1 MTEDDEKEV
10 SIFHN
15 HFRSRPSRHMRQIR
29 IDRGAH
35 NYQVKS
41 GSIAMV
47 ITDVQGSEDAEEA
60 NLVNGLIPGSLNQ
73 VIWSILML
81 LGLTW
86 VRIKIIE
93 CFKSLTL

>member
-1 MTEDDEKEV
+1 MW
-10 SIFHN
+10 
-15 HFRSRPSRHMRQIR
+15 QIH

-60 NLVNGLIPGSLNQ
+60 NLANGLIPGSLNQ
-73 VIWSILML
+73 VIWSI
-81 LGLTW
+81 
-86 VRIKIIE
+86 
-93 CFKSLTL
+93 F

>member
-1 MTEDDEKEV
+1 MQ
-10 SIFHN
+10 
-15 HFRSRPSRHMRQIR
+15 QIH
-29 IDRGAH
+29 IDRGALD
-35 NYQVKS
+35 YQVNS

-47 ITDVQGSEDAEEA
+47 ISDVQGSEDAEEA

-93 CFKSLTL
+93 CFKSLTLSTD

>member
-1 MTEDDEKEV
+1 MW
-10 SIFHN
+10 
-15 HFRSRPSRHMRQIR
+15 QIH
-29 IDRGAH
+29 IDKGVH

-86 VRIKIIE
+86 VRYKIIE